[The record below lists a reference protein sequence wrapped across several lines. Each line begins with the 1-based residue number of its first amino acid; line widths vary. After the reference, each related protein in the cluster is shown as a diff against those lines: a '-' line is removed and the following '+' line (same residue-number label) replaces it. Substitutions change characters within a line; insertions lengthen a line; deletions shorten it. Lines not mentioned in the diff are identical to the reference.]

1 MNEQWQGGETKIL
14 RGTKPP
20 ATEHPM
26 ELADYPTNSYY
37 KGTAGA
43 YNGSRQKLANCRYIG
58 RE

>member
-1 MNEQWQGGETKIL
+1 MNGRWQGGETKTL

-20 ATEHPM
+20 ATGHPM
-26 ELADYPTNSYY
+26 ELADYPTNSYH

-43 YNGSRQKLANCRYIG
+43 YNGSRQKVADDRYIG